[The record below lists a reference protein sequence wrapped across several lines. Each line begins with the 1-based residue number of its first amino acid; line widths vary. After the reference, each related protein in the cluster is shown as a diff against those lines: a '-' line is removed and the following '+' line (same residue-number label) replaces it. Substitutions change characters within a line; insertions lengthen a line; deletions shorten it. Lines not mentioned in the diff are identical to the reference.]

1 MAVKKINNYYIAD
14 YVSDLSSITDARLG
28 SKCRIIETATD
39 YICNSEGKWFDML
52 PDIQNV
58 EGGGEINL
66 SKYATKDY
74 VQEEIS
80 KIEIP
85 EISLEGYATEKY
97 VQEEVAR
104 INIPEVEGIYAP
116 LTNDVFKLF
125 GEDPAKMTNDKSI
138 FGICV
143 KAAEGKTLIER
154 MLEKGKGLYN
164 FWVEKGAPGQPDA
177 VVEKNSSCRGLCCLD
192 TYYSDAGWYGWIQMF
207 DHDGDMYVQ
216 YIRDGEPKG
225 WKTVAFI

>member
-14 YVSDLSSITDARLG
+14 YVSDLPSITDARFG
-28 SKCRIIETATD
+28 SKCRVIETATD

-58 EGGGEINL
+58 EGEEVNL

-74 VQEEIS
+74 VQEEIAH
-80 KIEIP
+80 IDIP
-85 EISLEGYATEKY
+85 K
-97 VQEEVAR
+97 
-104 INIPEVEGIYAP
+104 VEGVYAP

-216 YIRDGEPKG
+216 YIRNGEPKG
-225 WKTVAFI
+225 WKTVAFV